1 MLTRL
6 SLAITSL
13 ALLAA
18 AAALAQDVATH
29 PDFIP
34 SEQLNKQLPDW
45 LRFSGEFRARLEG
58 FTGGGFRA
66 GNDDDYLLTRLRINM
81 RIQPASWLKFEFQGQ
96 DARVFWKNQ
105 RPAAPPFQNTMDL
118 RLAYVQIGDPENKT
132 FGLRAGR
139 QELLLGDQRL
149 VGNVDWQN
157 VARSFD
163 AVRLTLRHNGY
174 RIDAFASTVVQA
186 VDAEFDRPF
195 RNKGD
200 NLHGLYGGMEKLV
213 PHAVVEPYV
222 LWRVTRNLLTE
233 SPKPGNRD
241 FKTYG
246 VRWAGT
252 LPGSLDYNTELA
264 VQRGSLGSD
273 RIAAWAGHW
282 LAGYTVSSMRY
293 KPRFIAEYNL
303 ASGDKNPHDGVEGT
317 FDQLYPSGHDKY
329 GLADQV
335 GWRNI
340 HDARLAVELRVNAK
354 WLVRPAY
361 HNYWL
366 ASATDA
372 LYAANGL
379 PITRRTDGSAGR
391 RVGQET
397 DLAMVYRVN
406 RQTQVGA
413 GYARLFPGE
422 FLKKTTPGHAYNYP
436 YLMISYAF

>member
-1 MLTRL
+1 M
-6 SLAITSL
+6 IT
-13 ALLAA
+13 LLASLGGT
-18 AAALAQDVATH
+18 AALAQEVASH
-29 PDFIP
+29 AEFVP
-34 SEQLNKQLPDW
+34 SDELNKQLPRW
-45 LRFSGEFRARLEG
+45 LRLSGEFRTRLEG
-58 FTGGGFRA
+58 FTSGGFRA

-81 RIQPASWLKFEFQGQ
+81 HIQPASWLKFEFQGQ

-105 RPAAPPFQNTMDL
+105 RPAAPPFQDAVDL
-118 RLAYVQIGDPENKT
+118 RLAYIQIGDPEHKT

-163 AVRLTLRHNGY
+163 AVRLTLRYNGY
-174 RIDAFASTVVQA
+174 RVDAFTASVVQA
-186 VDAEFDRPF
+186 VDSEFDRPF
-195 RNKGD
+195 RKKGD
-200 NLHGLYGGMEKLV
+200 NLYGVYGGIETLV

-233 SPKPGNRD
+233 FSKPGNRD

-246 VRWAGT
+246 LRLAGT
-252 LPGSLDYNTELA
+252 LPGNLDYNTEFA

-273 RIAAWAGHW
+273 RIAAWGAHW
-282 LAGYTVSSMRY
+282 LVGYTLSSMGY
-293 KPRFIAEYNL
+293 KPRFMAEYNF

-317 FDQLYPSGHDKY
+317 FDQLYPTGHDKY

-340 HDARLAVELRVNAK
+340 HDIRLGVELHVNAK
-354 WLVRPAY
+354 CLVRPTY

-379 PITRRTDGSAGR
+379 PMTRRTDGSAGR
-391 RVGQET
+391 RVGQEA
-397 DLAMVYRVN
+397 DLAILYRVN
-406 RQTQVGA
+406 NHIQAGA
-413 GYARLFPGE
+413 GFARLFPGE
-422 FLKKTTPGHAYNYP
+422 FLKKTSAGYSYNYP
-436 YLMISYAF
+436 YLMISYRF